1 MNALGGIAA
10 CLIFLYVGPLW
21 AVLFVACVFIVLKL
35 DRKRKVN
42 EEQAAQRVAEA
53 EYRRAEELDRT
64 AAAERAA
71 RLLRSDDDPDGAGP
85 V

>member
-10 CLIFLYVGPLW
+10 CLIWLYVGPLW
-21 AVLFVACVFIVLKL
+21 AVLFVACVFVVVKL
-35 DRKRKVN
+35 DRKKKVN
-42 EEQAAQRVAEA
+42 EEEAQLVSEA
-53 EYRRAEELDRT
+53 GYRRAEELDRT